1 MDFFIKILIK
11 TDLHL
16 SKFKNLISNY
26 TKEFRYNLQ
35 LSFPVMLGMLGHT
48 FVAFADN
55 VMVGQ
60 LGTAE
65 LAAVS
70 LGNSFIF
77 IAMSLGI
84 GFTTAITPLV
94 AEADSSNNIKSGK
107 NAFKHGLFLSS
118 ILSVILFLIILL
130 SKPLLNIMDQP
141 EEVVELAIPY
151 LDIVALSL
159 IPLIVFQA
167 LKQFSDGLSNTKY
180 PMYATILANVI
191 NIILNYLLI
200 FGSFGFP
207 KLGIVGAAI
216 GTLISRIIMV
226 YFLWLIFKS
235 RSKFKAY
242 ITKLNFRKIEK
253 TISIKLFNLG
263 FPSSLQMFFEVGIFT
278 AAIWLSGVLGKNPQA
293 ANQIALNLSSMT
305 FMIGIGLSVA
315 AMVRVGNQKGLN
327 DFITL
332 RRIAFSIFFLTLLIE
347 IIFATFFLVFRE
359 WLPTLYLDEY
369 DLTNFKD
376 NSEVILLAS
385 KLLLVAAF
393 FQMFDGLQVVILGA
407 LRGLQDVKIPAL
419 ITFIS
424 YWIVGFPICY
434 YLGLYTNLKSV
445 GIWIG
450 LFTGLFVASI
460 LLYIRFDYLSKKLI
474 KSKV

>member
-1 MDFFIKILIK
+1 
-11 TDLHL
+11 
-16 SKFKNLISNY
+16 
-26 TKEFRYNLQ
+26 
-35 LSFPVMLGMLGHT
+35 MLGMLGHT

-70 LGNSFIF
+70 LGNSFVF
-77 IAMSLGI
+77 IAMSLGL
-84 GFTTAITPLV
+84 GFSTAITPLV
-94 AEADSSNNIKSGK
+94 AEADSANNISQGK
-107 NAFKHGLFLSS
+107 NAFKHGLMLCT
-118 ILSVILFLIILL
+118 LLGVLLFLIILL
-130 SKPLLNIMDQP
+130 LKPLMYYMDQP
-141 EEVVELAIPY
+141 KEVVELAIPY
-151 LDIVALSL
+151 LNYVALSL
-159 IPLIVFQA
+159 IPLIIFQA

-191 NIILNYLLI
+191 NIVLNYLLI

-216 GTLISRIIMV
+216 GTLFSRIIMV
-226 YFLWLIFKS
+226 YFLWMIFKS
-235 RSKFKAY
+235 KDKFRPY
-242 ITKLNFRKIEK
+242 ITNFNFKKIEQK
-253 TISIKLFNLG
+253 ISAKLFNLG
-263 FPSSLQMFFEVGIFT
+263 FPSALQMFFEVGIFT

-305 FMIGIGLSVA
+305 FMVGIGLSVA

-327 DFITL
+327 DFISL
-332 RRIAFSIFFLTLLIE
+332 RRIAFSIFFLTFIIE
-347 IIFATFFLVFRE
+347 IIFASFFLIFRD
-359 WLPTLYLDEY
+359 WLPTLYIDGDTLV
-369 DLTNFKD
+369 NIND
-376 NSEVILLAS
+376 NKEVVLIAS

-393 FQMFDGLQVVILGA
+393 FQIFDGLQVAILGA
-407 LRGLQDVKIPAL
+407 LRGLQDVKIPAF

-424 YWIVGFPICY
+424 YWIVGFPVSY
-434 YLGLYTNLKSV
+434 YLGLYTSLESV

-460 LLYIRFDYLSKKLI
+460 LLYIRFNYLSKKLI
-474 KSKV
+474 LQSN

>member
-1 MDFFIKILIK
+1 
-11 TDLHL
+11 
-16 SKFKNLISNY
+16 
-26 TKEFRYNLQ
+26 
-35 LSFPVMLGMLGHT
+35 MLGMLGHT

-70 LGNSFIF
+70 LGNSFVF

-84 GFTTAITPLV
+84 GFSTAITPLV
-94 AEADSSNNIKSGK
+94 AEADSANNISQGK
-107 NAFKHGLFLSS
+107 NAFKHGLILCTL
-118 ILSVILFLIILL
+118 LSVLLFLIILL
-130 SKPLLNIMDQP
+130 LKPLMYYMDQP
-141 EEVVELAIPY
+141 KEVVELAIPY
-151 LDIVALSL
+151 LNYVALSL
-159 IPLIVFQA
+159 IPLIIFQA

-191 NIILNYLLI
+191 NIVLNYLLI

-216 GTLISRIIMV
+216 GTLFSRIIMV
-226 YFLWLIFKS
+226 YFLWMIFKS
-235 RSKFKAY
+235 KDKFRPY
-242 ITKLNFRKIEK
+242 ITNFNFKKIEQK
-253 TISIKLFNLG
+253 ISAKLFNLG
-263 FPSSLQMFFEVGIFT
+263 FPSALQMFFEVGIFT

-305 FMIGIGLSVA
+305 FMVGIGLSVA

-327 DFITL
+327 DFISL
-332 RRIAFSIFFLTLLIE
+332 RRIAFSIFFLTFIIE
-347 IIFATFFLVFRE
+347 IIFASFFLIFRD
-359 WLPTLYLDEY
+359 WLPTLYIDGDTLVNID
-369 DLTNFKD
+369 D
-376 NSEVILLAS
+376 NKEVVVIAS

-393 FQMFDGLQVVILGA
+393 FQIFDGLQVAILGA
-407 LRGLQDVKIPAL
+407 LRGLQDVKIPAF

-424 YWIVGFPICY
+424 YWIVGFPVSY
-434 YLGLYTNLKSV
+434 YLGLYTSLESV

-460 LLYIRFDYLSKKLI
+460 LLYIRFNYLSKKLI
-474 KSKV
+474 LQSN

>member
-1 MDFFIKILIK
+1 
-11 TDLHL
+11 
-16 SKFKNLISNY
+16 
-26 TKEFRYNLQ
+26 
-35 LSFPVMLGMLGHT
+35 MLGMLGHT

-70 LGNSFIF
+70 LGNSFVF

-84 GFTTAITPLV
+84 GFSTAITPLV
-94 AEADSSNNIKSGK
+94 AEADSANNISQGK
-107 NAFKHGLFLSS
+107 NAFKHGLILCTL
-118 ILSVILFLIILL
+118 LSVILFLIILL
-130 SKPLLNIMDQP
+130 LKPLMYYMDQP
-141 EEVVELAIPY
+141 KEVVELAIPY
-151 LDIVALSL
+151 LNYVALSL
-159 IPLIVFQA
+159 IPLIIFQA

-191 NIILNYLLI
+191 NIVLNYLLI

-216 GTLISRIIMV
+216 GTLFSRIIMV
-226 YFLWLIFKS
+226 YFLWMIFKS
-235 RSKFKAY
+235 KDKFRPY
-242 ITKLNFRKIEK
+242 ITNFNFKKIEQK
-253 TISIKLFNLG
+253 ISTKLFNLG
-263 FPSSLQMFFEVGIFT
+263 FPSALQMFFEVGIFT

-305 FMIGIGLSVA
+305 FMVGIGLSVA

-327 DFITL
+327 DFISL
-332 RRIAFSIFFLTLLIE
+332 RRIAFSIFFLTFIIE
-347 IIFATFFLVFRE
+347 IIFASFFLIFRD
-359 WLPTLYLDEY
+359 WLPTLYIDGDTLV
-369 DLTNFKD
+369 NIND
-376 NSEVILLAS
+376 NKEVVLIAS

-393 FQMFDGLQVVILGA
+393 FQIFDGLQVAILGA
-407 LRGLQDVKIPAL
+407 LRGLQDVKIPAF
-419 ITFIS
+419 ITFVS
-424 YWIVGFPICY
+424 YWIVGFPVSY
-434 YLGLYTNLKSV
+434 YLGLYTSLESV

-460 LLYIRFDYLSKKLI
+460 LLYIRFNYLSKKLI
-474 KSKV
+474 LQSN

>member
-1 MDFFIKILIK
+1 
-11 TDLHL
+11 
-16 SKFKNLISNY
+16 
-26 TKEFRYNLQ
+26 
-35 LSFPVMLGMLGHT
+35 MLGMLGHT

-70 LGNSFIF
+70 LGNSFVF

-84 GFTTAITPLV
+84 GFSTAITPLV
-94 AEADSSNNIKSGK
+94 AEADSANNISQGK
-107 NAFKHGLFLSS
+107 NAFKHGLILCTL
-118 ILSVILFLIILL
+118 LSVLLFLIILL
-130 SKPLLNIMDQP
+130 LKPLMYYMDQP
-141 EEVVELAIPY
+141 KEVVELAIPY
-151 LDIVALSL
+151 LNYVALSL
-159 IPLIVFQA
+159 IPLIIFQA

-191 NIILNYLLI
+191 NIVLNYLLI

-216 GTLISRIIMV
+216 GTLFSRIIMV
-226 YFLWLIFKS
+226 YFLWMIFKS
-235 RSKFKAY
+235 KDKFRPY
-242 ITKLNFRKIEK
+242 ITNFNFKKIEQK
-253 TISIKLFNLG
+253 ISAKLFNLG
-263 FPSSLQMFFEVGIFT
+263 FPSALQMFFEVGIFT

-305 FMIGIGLSVA
+305 FMVGIGLSVA

-327 DFITL
+327 DFISL
-332 RRIAFSIFFLTLLIE
+332 RRIAFSIFFLTFIIE
-347 IIFATFFLVFRE
+347 IIFASFFLIFRD
-359 WLPTLYLDEY
+359 WLPTLYIDGDTLV
-369 DLTNFKD
+369 NIND
-376 NSEVILLAS
+376 NKEVVLIAS

-393 FQMFDGLQVVILGA
+393 FQIFDGLQVAILGA
-407 LRGLQDVKIPAL
+407 LRGLQDVKIPAF

-424 YWIVGFPICY
+424 YWIVGFPVSY
-434 YLGLYTNLKSV
+434 YLGLYTSLESV

-460 LLYIRFDYLSKKLI
+460 LLYIRFNYLSKKLI
-474 KSKV
+474 LQSN

>member
-1 MDFFIKILIK
+1 
-11 TDLHL
+11 
-16 SKFKNLISNY
+16 
-26 TKEFRYNLQ
+26 
-35 LSFPVMLGMLGHT
+35 MLGHT

-55 VMVGQ
+55 IMVGQ

-70 LGNSFIF
+70 LGNSFVF

-84 GFTTAITPLV
+84 GFSTAITPLV
-94 AEADSSNNIKSGK
+94 AEADSANNISQGK
-107 NAFKHGLFLSS
+107 NAFKHGLILCTFLSV
-118 ILSVILFLIILL
+118 LLFLIILL
-130 SKPLLNIMDQP
+130 LKPLMYYMDQP
-141 EEVVELAIPY
+141 KEVVELAIPY
-151 LDIVALSL
+151 LNYVALSL
-159 IPLIVFQA
+159 IPLIIFQA

-191 NIILNYLLI
+191 NIVLNYLLI

-216 GTLISRIIMV
+216 GTLFSRIIMV
-226 YFLWLIFKS
+226 YFLWMIFKS
-235 RSKFKAY
+235 KDKFRPY
-242 ITKLNFRKIEK
+242 ITNFNFKKIEQK
-253 TISIKLFNLG
+253 ISAKLFNLG
-263 FPSSLQMFFEVGIFT
+263 FPSALQMFFEVGIFT

-305 FMIGIGLSVA
+305 FMVGIGLSVA

-327 DFITL
+327 DFISL
-332 RRIAFSIFFLTLLIE
+332 RRIAFSIFFLTFIIE
-347 IIFATFFLVFRE
+347 IIFASFFLIFRD
-359 WLPTLYLDEY
+359 WLPTLYIDGDTLVNID
-369 DLTNFKD
+369 D
-376 NSEVILLAS
+376 NKEVVLIAS

-393 FQMFDGLQVVILGA
+393 FQIFDGLQVAILGA
-407 LRGLQDVKIPAL
+407 LRGLQDVKIPAF

-424 YWIVGFPICY
+424 YWIVGFPVSY
-434 YLGLYTNLKSV
+434 YLGLYTSLESV

-460 LLYIRFDYLSKKLI
+460 LLYIRFNYLSKKLI
-474 KSKV
+474 LQSN